1 MQPLLYR
8 FAVALF
14 FAACFGYATADTGV
28 TTKDWEQ
35 VAARARAQGIP
46 IVMVVTGNGCGH
58 CERMKSEFLYDPTI
72 QSFLG
77 ERALVRVYPESTGG
91 KITDFDGERIRAR
104 MFIDRYEIFATPT
117 LLFLDPDGKPIADP
131 VVGYND
137 AVNYRDQVTGRLDE
151 AQLALE
157 TDQEKSGSAIVTV
170 DR

>member
-8 FAVALF
+8 FAATLL
-14 FAACFGYATADTGV
+14 FAACFGHAAADASSTR
-28 TTKDWEQ
+28 DWAQ
-35 VAARARAQGIP
+35 VASSARAQDIP

-58 CERMKSEFLYDPTI
+58 CERMKNEFLYDPTV

-91 KITDFDGERIRAR
+91 KITDFDGERVRAR
-104 MFIDRYEIFATPT
+104 MFIERYEIFATPT
-117 LLFLDPDGKPIADP
+117 LLFLDPGGNTIADP

-137 AVNYRDQVTGRLDE
+137 AVNYRDLVTGRLDE

-157 TDQEKSGSAIVTV
+157 TDQGKSGSAIATV